1 MNKNMDTTALDSGLI
16 QICKIIDETKPGGK
30 PKEKLSPYFKCYFG
44 ERSISY
50 SRQYMAYGA
59 NQKIDFV
66 ARILNLGTRPKIGD
80 YVILSFY
87 DGQEN
92 ENGDQFRLD
101 NVQPLTDDDGNK
113 VFDLTLSRLEK
124 FYEILE

>member
-1 MNKNMDTTALDSGLI
+1 
-16 QICKIIDETKPGGK
+16 
-30 PKEKLSPYFKCYFG
+30 
-44 ERSISY
+44 
-50 SRQYMAYGA
+50 MAAGA

>member
-1 MNKNMDTTALDSGLI
+1 
-16 QICKIIDETKPGGK
+16 
-30 PKEKLSPYFKCYFG
+30 
-44 ERSISY
+44 
-50 SRQYMAYGA
+50 MAAGA

-66 ARILNLGTRPKIGD
+66 ARIMNLGTRPKIGD
-80 YVILSFY
+80 YAILSFY

-92 ENGDQFRLD
+92 EDGDQFRLD
-101 NVQPLTDDDGNK
+101 NVQPITDDDGNK